1 MAQKKY
7 ISNEEIRKYKDQGQ
21 VIYEDGQGQY
31 ILDSTAFEFNYVPVS
46 SEHIQKEEISIKAH
60 PSTEGA
66 FVKVDYPIS
75 KELLKAAKKEKEKL
89 IKEILKNKDKKKDTI
104 EEKTVEIIQVK
115 GDEE

>member
-1 MAQKKY
+1 MVQKKY
-7 ISNEEIRKYKDQGQ
+7 ISNEEIKKYKDQGQ
-21 VIYEDGQGQY
+21 VIYEDRQGQY
-31 ILDSTAFEFNYVPVS
+31 ILEPTIFEFEYVPIS
-46 SEHIQKEEISIKAH
+46 SEHIQKEDVSIKAQ

-66 FVKVDYPIS
+66 FVKAEFPIS

-104 EEKTVEIIQVK
+104 EGKTVEIIQVK